1 MSYVGFKA
9 LGKSQQITLFLCTL
23 FVFFLLETKEMLL
36 AFTSQTF
43 SWSTAFKPFI
53 QQVVVISLSHQA
65 YFK

>member
-1 MSYVGFKA
+1 
-9 LGKSQQITLFLCTL
+9 
-23 FVFFLLETKEMLL
+23 MLL

-65 YFK
+65 YKVPRDVTLIFLLRPRRTKVVIYT